1 MGRNL
6 IETLMGALVLVVA
19 AFFVVFAY
27 NKADLGVVE
36 GYMVTAE
43 FDRIDGIKE
52 GSDVRISGIKV
63 GTVTRQDLDKESYLA
78 VLAMS
83 VARLVKLPTDTT
95 AEVLSDGIFGDKYI
109 SLVPGGAEEMIKPG
123 GKIEVTQGS
132 VDVVQLLGRFMFS
145 QTERQDDSKDGSK

>member
-145 QTERQDDSKDGSK
+145 QTERQDDSKDGGK